1 MKRIFKSLF
10 IFFGF
15 LPLFA
20 HAAVDVELSTDVEAI
35 VVNGEELPLS
45 VTSKTRFSLPNGVNQ
60 LVVRVSKLVQ
70 TGGSE
75 WDKFKTDPLVL
86 TFNVSDTSLEIRP
99 TKKIFAERDIGDFKK
114 NPSFVLVANN
124 GQEIQANQMLLPK
137 GKGLLRDYQ
146 DDIDAFNKV
155 HGIEFKKAEEM
166 VVATKPLAIPANGTS
181 VVAPVVVAPEVATSP
196 VKAVQSVTVAE
207 KVKVSSGNSMILMQA
222 DFLRMSA
229 EEQQQFLQWAVENVR
244 S

>member
-1 MKRIFKSLF
+1 MKRILKSLF

-20 HAAVDVELSTDVEAI
+20 HAAVDVKLSTDVEAI

-45 VTSKTRFSLPNGVNQ
+45 VMSKTRFSLPNGVNQ
-60 LVVRVSKLVQ
+60 IVVRVSKLVQ

-75 WDKFKTDPLVL
+75 WDKFKSDPLVL

-99 TKKIFAERDIGDFKK
+99 TKKIAAEREIGDFKK
-114 NPSFVLVANN
+114 NPSFVLLASN
-124 GQEIQANQMLLPK
+124 GKEIQANHMLLPK

-146 DDIDAFNKV
+146 DDIDAFNRA
-155 HGIEFKKAEEM
+155 HGIEFKKAEDVE
-166 VVATKPLAIPANGTS
+166 VVTKPLAIPTNASS
-181 VVAPVVVAPEVATSP
+181 VAVPVAVTPEVTISP
-196 VKAVQSVTVAE
+196 VKAVLSVPATE

-222 DFLRMSA
+222 DFLRMSI